1 MSRSAPAV
9 ELPPIAAT
17 NKCLAQNNKPRR
29 VIRATKDAN
38 GHWTVGTA
46 EGPLRGPAHPEGPTD
61 LADISLNTGWTAK
74 QADALCNCAQDN
86 GWPHPMRIADLLK
99 LSDTDLHYMP
109 QVGTCT
115 LRIIREARQMA
126 EQER

>member
-1 MSRSAPAV
+1 LDDSATIDG
-9 ELPPIAAT
+9 LPLT
-17 NKCLAQNNKPRR
+17 T
-29 VIRATKDAN
+29 RAYN
-38 GHWTVGTA
+38 
-46 EGPLRGPAHPEGPTD
+46 
-61 LADISLNTGWTAK
+61 
-74 QADALCNCAQDN
+74 ALCNCAQDN

-115 LRIIREARQMA
+115 LRIIREARQMT

>member
-17 NKCLAQNNKPRR
+17 NKCLAQNNK
-29 VIRATKDAN
+29 TS
-38 GHWTVGTA
+38 TVGTA
-46 EGPLRGPAHPEGPTD
+46 EGPCAVRRTPRARDRPRQHQTD
-61 LADISLNTGWTAK
+61 TGWTAK

-126 EQER
+126 EQKR

>member
-1 MSRSAPAV
+1 M
-9 ELPPIAAT
+9 
-17 NKCLAQNNKPRR
+17 
-29 VIRATKDAN
+29 
-38 GHWTVGTA
+38 
-46 EGPLRGPAHPEGPTD
+46 RGPAQPRGRDRPRRHQTD
-61 LADISLNTGWTAK
+61 TGWTVK

-86 GWPHPMRIADLLK
+86 GWPHPPMRIADLLK